1 YLQRQWAKIK
11 PGLQAEELSPM
22 WLRNRLQKTLAPV
35 VDDKSDKEAGKP
47 ARQQQQPSRSLPQS
61 HKNAE
66 KTEQG
71 APKHDQKAPEK
82 QTDSKPKPDAKPS
95 SSTKKR
101 LSFEEIGQRFEKR
114 RRRLESACQ
123 RHKNSSE
130 FNKLKPNFMKLR
142 LYHNVSAKYC
152 PIAKTSSWTWRGV
165 LGSVREALRE
175 QGRPYLMGEGAKEIL
190 YTFTREPY
198 SRLLSGYVDKLFN
211 PNTVYCSIYGKFMV
225 AHFRKNATENS
236 IRCGHDVT
244 FPEFVKYFIHVQK
257 QHTSSYRDT
266 HFIPTHDHCD
276 FCNIPYKYIAHQ
288 STFLEDTNYI
298 LQVINSTYRYKKNYD
313 AEAIDDYSTLYLKRL
328 RPRVVKCMT
337 LDEAARR
344 LWKSFKM
351 RGILSKNQPFPFT
364 LEQTQDLMYYEFTRA
379 AMDAYAKSEP
389 KSVRSKQRE
398 EAMREAFASVPLEDR
413 LELKKLLHLD
423 FEFFG
428 FDPEPD
434 TVFPK
439 EPYKRDPNFS
449 YFDVFN

>member
-1 YLQRQWAKIK
+1 
-11 PGLQAEELSPM
+11 
-22 WLRNRLQKTLAPV
+22 
-35 VDDKSDKEAGKP
+35 
-47 ARQQQQPSRSLPQS
+47 
-61 HKNAE
+61 
-66 KTEQG
+66 
-71 APKHDQKAPEK
+71 PE
-82 QTDSKPKPDAKPS
+82 PDAKPS

-114 RRRLESACQ
+114 RRLLESACQ

-130 FNKLKPNFMKLR
+130 FNKLEPIFMNLP

-152 PIAKTSSWTWRGV
+152 TIEEASSWTWKRV
-165 LGSVREALRE
+165 LGNVYGELRKR
-175 QGRPYLMGEGAKEIL
+175 RPYLMGEGAKEFL

-211 PNTVYCSIYGKFMV
+211 PNTDFGSTYGKFMV
-225 AHFRKNATENS
+225 TRFRKNATENS
-236 IRCGHDVT
+236 IVCGNDVT
-244 FPEFVKYFIHVQK
+244 FPEFVKYFIHVEERRMRR
-257 QHTSSYRDT
+257 YRYR

-276 FCNIPYKYIAHQ
+276 FCNVPYKYIGHQ

-298 LQVINSTYRYKKNYD
+298 LQVINSTFRYKKNYD
-313 AEAIDDYSTLYLKRL
+313 AEDIDEYSTLHLKRL

-344 LWKSFKM
+344 LWKSFKIW
-351 RGILSKNQPFPFT
+351 GILSKNQPFPFT
-364 LEQTQDLMYYEFTRA
+364 MEHTQDLMHFDFTIA

-389 KSVRSKQRE
+389 KTVRDKQRE

-413 LELKKLLHLD
+413 LEVKKLLHLD